1 MNSDW
6 TWVRLGDHC
15 SKIGSG
21 ATPTG
26 GKDSY
31 LTSGPFCL
39 IRSQNV
45 YNDGFTPSGLA
56 YISNEQAKKLD
67 GVTVQE
73 NDVLLNITGD
83 SVARVCL
90 AEAKYLPARVNQ
102 HVAIIRPNPEK
113 LDSRFLRYFLA
124 SPFQQ
129 DVMLGLAAVGATRN
143 ALTKVMI
150 ENFKVP
156 CPPIIVQSRIAE
168 ILGSL
173 DDRIALLRETN
184 ATLEAIAQ
192 ALFKSWFVDFDPVHA
207 NAGTQAPSLPPE
219 IQALFPATFT
229 DSPQGPIPEGWEV
242 KQLGEVTA
250 YLNRGISPKYVETG
264 GVVVINQKCIRDFAV
279 DLSKARRHDPIQRK
293 IDGRILE
300 MGDILVNSTGV
311 GTLGRVA
318 QLLEVNET
326 MIIDSHVTA
335 VRANSELSWPYLG
348 LALMRKQPEI
358 EAMGEGT
365 TGQTELARAKLA
377 MLPIVCP
384 PEEVLKV
391 FDDIVTPLKKT
402 LAANATKAENLSTLR
417 DTLLPRL
424 ISGQLRLPD
433 AEQAVE
439 EFIN

>member
-31 LTSGPFCL
+31 LSSGPFCL

-207 NAGTQAPSLPPE
+207 NAGTQPPSLPPE
-219 IQALFPATFT
+219 IQAQFPDTLT
-229 DSPQGPIPEGWEV
+229 EPPQGLAPEGWQWSTIAESFILTMG
-242 KQLGEVTA
+242 Q
-250 YLNRGISPKYVETG
+250 SPPGDTYNETG
-264 GVVVINQKCIRDFAV
+264 EGLPFYQGRTDYGFRFPA
-279 DLSKARRHDPIQRK
+279 QRVFCNAPT
-293 IDGRILE
+293 RLAQR
-300 MGDILVNSTGV
+300 GDSLVS
-311 GTLGRVA
+311 
-318 QLLEVNET
+318 
-326 MIIDSHVTA
+326 
-335 VRANSELSWPYLG
+335 VRAPVGDVNIALENCAIGRGVAGVRHPSGCNSFVFYSLKLLKPYF
-348 LALMRKQPEI
+348 EHFN
-358 EAMGEGT
+358 GEGT
-365 TGQTELARAKLA
+365 VFGSINKKDFQN
-377 MLPIVCP
+377 LPVIDP
-384 PEEVLKV
+384 
-391 FDDIVTPLKKT
+391 KKT
-402 LAANATKAENLSTLR
+402 VLDAFEAVTSGLDAQIENNELKLRTLTSLR

-439 EFIN
+439 EFID

>member
-31 LTSGPFCL
+31 LSSGPFCL

-207 NAGTQAPSLPPE
+207 NAGTQPPSLPPE
-219 IQALFPATFT
+219 IQAQFPDTLT
-229 DSPQGPIPEGWEV
+229 ETPQGLAPEGWQWSTIAESFILTMG
-242 KQLGEVTA
+242 Q
-250 YLNRGISPKYVETG
+250 SPPGDTYNETG
-264 GVVVINQKCIRDFAV
+264 EGLPFYQGRTDYGFRFPA
-279 DLSKARRHDPIQRK
+279 QRVFCNAPT
-293 IDGRILE
+293 RLAQR
-300 MGDILVNSTGV
+300 GDSLVS
-311 GTLGRVA
+311 
-318 QLLEVNET
+318 
-326 MIIDSHVTA
+326 
-335 VRANSELSWPYLG
+335 VRAPVGDVNIALENCAIGRGVAGVRHPSGCNSFVFYSLKLLKPYF
-348 LALMRKQPEI
+348 EHFN
-358 EAMGEGT
+358 GEGT
-365 TGQTELARAKLA
+365 VFGSINKKDFQN
-377 MLPIVCP
+377 LPVIDP
-384 PEEVLKV
+384 
-391 FDDIVTPLKKT
+391 KKT
-402 LAANATKAENLSTLR
+402 VLDAFEAVTSGLDAQIENNELKLRTLTSLR

-439 EFIN
+439 EFID

>member
-1 MNSDW
+1 MSSDW
-6 TWVRLGDHC
+6 EWVRLGDHC

-31 LTSGPFCL
+31 LISGPFCL
-39 IRSQNV
+39 IRSQNI

-56 YISNEQAKKLD
+56 FISNEQAKKLD
-67 GVTVQE
+67 GVAVQE

-102 HVAIIRPNPEK
+102 HVAIIRPTPEK
-113 LDSRFLRYFLA
+113 LNSRFLRYFLA

-129 DVMLGLAAVGATRN
+129 DVMLGLAGAGATRN

-150 ENFKVP
+150 EDFKVP

-184 ATLEAIAQ
+184 ATVEAIAQ

-207 NAGTQAPSLPPE
+207 NAGTQAPSLPLE
-219 IQALFPATFT
+219 ILALFPTTFT
-229 DSPQGPIPEGWEV
+229 DSPQGPIPAGWKV
-242 KQLGEVTA
+242 KQLGDVTA

-264 GVVVINQKCIRDFAV
+264 GVFVINQKCIRDFAV

-300 MGDILVNSTGV
+300 VGDILVNSTGV

-318 QLLEVNET
+318 QLLEVTET

-335 VRANSELSWPYLG
+335 VRTNSELSWPYLG

-424 ISGQLRLPD
+424 ISGQLRLAE
-433 AEQAVE
+433 AEQTIAA
-439 EFIN
+439 ITD